1 MHDEEMSSNG
11 IGRRQHKKRQ
21 AVIDS
26 DSDIDDHNLDEDYV
40 DDDEEDGIVIGRR
53 QQRQAVIDTDSDYYT
68 DDDDD
73 EEEDVVEMVVK
84 SQETLLREKYN
95 RAKSAGQVYSVMTTT
110 TNGGIGS
117 SSMRS
122 TFQSISSSVT
132 AMRGGGNAR
141 KRLTERQGV
150 IIQEQSP
157 MITYQAALM
166 VMSMKTEKFSV
177 PTNTK
182 ELTVK
187 VSLHPF
193 AQGGLRNV
201 YRMESKKMAHLIHSR
216 NKLQMKTKGLGLVAK
231 ESRHDVGYS
240 ERLRFHIESSKC
252 QAKAITYTGKFKAKM
267 KKIWKAKVWLSRNN
281 IINTTVPL
289 INMLRA
295 DVFRL
300 TDSTS
305 KGGFRYL
312 SVESEMN
319 NRTYTKWNSNNG
331 YVHPNTECLPCKV
344 AQAFR

>member
-1 MHDEEMSSNG
+1 
-11 IGRRQHKKRQ
+11 
-21 AVIDS
+21 
-26 DSDIDDHNLDEDYV
+26 
-40 DDDEEDGIVIGRR
+40 
-53 QQRQAVIDTDSDYYT
+53 
-68 DDDDD
+68 
-73 EEEDVVEMVVK
+73 MVVK

-110 TNGGIGS
+110 TNGGVGS

-132 AMRGGGNAR
+132 AMRGSNNAR
-141 KRLTERQGV
+141 KKLTERQGV

-157 MITYQAALM
+157 MISYQAAVM
-166 VMSMKTEKFSV
+166 VMNMKTEKFSV
-177 PTNTK
+177 PANTK

-201 YRMESKKMAHLIHSR
+201 YRMESKKLANLLKSR
-216 NKLQMKTKGLGLVAK
+216 DRLQKKTKGLVAK

-252 QAKAITYTGKFKAKM
+252 QAKAITYAGKFKNRM
-267 KKIWKAKVWLSRNN
+267 KKIWKDKVLLSRNN
-281 IINTTVPL
+281 LINTTIPL
-289 INMLRA
+289 INMLCA

-319 NRTYTKWNSNNG
+319 NRTYTKWNSNNA

-344 AQAFR
+344 AQAFSHFSYEASQRQEMVVDIQGCEYTYTDPQIHSRSKEFGRADRACRGMEDFFKTHQCNFLCTAMQFPNRSTTIQSPSQQRKINS